1 MAVPGRKFVI
11 NLLADS
17 KPAEKAFD
25 NVGKAAGRLPGPV
38 GIATAAIAASFLA
51 VVAVVGKVTKEMFDL
66 GEVFNDSFR
75 TIRVGTGATGAA
87 FAELQDSFRNV
98 AKEVPNDLGDVATAI
113 AELNTRT
120 GATGGELEASGD
132 GVPDGVEA
140 AGWGCEVE
148 HPFCDSSVR

>member
-11 NLLADS
+11 NLFADS

-51 VVAVVGKVTKEMFDL
+51 VVAVVGKVTKELFDL

-75 TIRVGTGATGAA
+75 TIRVGTGATGRRS
-87 FAELQDSFRNV
+87 QSCR
-98 AKEVPNDLGDVATAI
+98 
-113 AELNTRT
+113 TR
-120 GATGGELEASGD
+120 
-132 GVPDGVEA
+132 
-140 AGWGCEVE
+140 
-148 HPFCDSSVR
+148 SVTWRRRCRTIWVTWLRLSLS